1 MHYNNKDFSKNGL
14 PTMTVRDQEL
24 YELQGKPNLRSN
36 GQLTAMDI
44 KQINKSY
51 GCYKPS
57 TSPGALHVKV
67 LQAGPFQDPGHYY
80 WKREIKTRI
89 NNRNAMERI
98 LYARQ
103 IQNGTQNS
111 YSIPMFC
118 SILLTLQSKR
128 LFQTIIIKSYTYRPN
143 DLGGIKTACQ

>member
-80 WKREIKTRI
+80 
-89 NNRNAMERI
+89 
-98 LYARQ
+98 
-103 IQNGTQNS
+103 
-111 YSIPMFC
+111 
-118 SILLTLQSKR
+118 
-128 LFQTIIIKSYTYRPN
+128 
-143 DLGGIKTACQ
+143 